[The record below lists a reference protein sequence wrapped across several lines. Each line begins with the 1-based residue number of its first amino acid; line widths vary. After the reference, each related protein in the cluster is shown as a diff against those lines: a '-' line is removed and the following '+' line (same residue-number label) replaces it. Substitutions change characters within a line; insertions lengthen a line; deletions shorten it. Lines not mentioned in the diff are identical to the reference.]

1 MYGPVR
7 TVVWQGSAGDRRPYA
22 DQVGLWEVSGPLNLE
37 LVLGG
42 PYRADK
48 SLANWC
54 SNRMLFPDV
63 VGSWRLLDS
72 MMVHG
77 VLFLAKNNS
86 EGESPAN
93 SFS

>member
-63 VGSWRLLDS
+63 VGSWRF
-72 MMVHG
+72 MV
-77 VLFLAKNNS
+77 
-86 EGESPAN
+86 
-93 SFS
+93 